1 MKKIFFIFFFLT
13 FCTNIFAQ
21 DKIVYL
27 DVNRLINES
36 DAGKYLNV
44 ELNKINKSNIEEF
57 KKIENSIKSE
67 EEKILK
73 QKNIL
78 KSDEFNLKVN
88 ELRDKYKSYQEL
100 QNNKTEEITKIRNN
114 AAGEILK
121 IVNEILSKYS
131 TEKEISLIIEKKNIV
146 IGKTQLDVTNEIL
159 ELLNKKITKVEIN

>member
-1 MKKIFFIFFFLT
+1 MKKVFIIFFLFFF
-13 FCTNIFAQ
+13 TNVFAE

-27 DVNRLINES
+27 DVYRLLNES
-36 DAGKYLNV
+36 DVGKYLNT

-67 EEKILK
+67 EEKILT

-78 KSDEFNLKVN
+78 KTDEYDLKVN
-88 ELRDKYKSYQEL
+88 ELRDKYRSYQEL
-100 QNNKTEEITKIRNN
+100 KNSKNEEISKIRNN
-114 AAGEILK
+114 TASKILK

-159 ELLNKKITKVEIN
+159 ELLNKKITKVEIK